1 MKIKMKTNI
10 TGTIDGQEWPAIGGT
25 IILAD
30 LVASDMIA
38 NGFAELDDTV
48 ETAAVNPVQET
59 AAKPAA
65 KTRKV

>member
-1 MKIKMKTNI
+1 MKIRMKTNM
-10 TGTIDGQEWPAIGGT
+10 TGTIDGQQWPTIGGT

-30 LVASDMIA
+30 HVAADMIA

-48 ETAAVNPVQET
+48 ETCAVNPVQET